1 MNWKIPTIEEIYNEY
16 HRQTFF
22 IMNGVYPKSIKNFDS
37 LYNDPIKTQHLLKFQ
52 EVLKRNRASI
62 DWKLYI
68 LALAKVMK
76 NRYDLKLLGSFG
88 GNKIYRDYIKYL
100 STKQDTETEIY
111 TTIISNL
118 QFLFAFLKENEL
130 TFLDYFKEDA
140 ALIPLA
146 LKHIYS
152 GTISVYFY
160 ACFPQHVI
168 AKWLNYPDDVYY
180 ELFNLSK
187 YEFLQTY
194 IISKRQN
201 LLTSIKIKQLIDM
214 LEQKLNKYF

>member
-1 MNWKIPTIEEIYNEY
+1 MNWQIPTIEEIYNEY

-22 IMNGVYPKSIKNFDS
+22 MMNGVYPKTIKNFKS
-37 LYNDPIKTQHLLKFQ
+37 LYEDPIKIQYLLKFQ

-68 LALAKVMK
+68 LAIAKVMK
-76 NRYDLKLLGSFG
+76 NRFDLKLLGSFG
-88 GNKIYRDYIKYL
+88 GNKIYRDYIKSLYI
-100 STKQDTETEIY
+100 KRNDEEEIY
-111 TTIISNL
+111 NTIVNNL
-118 QFLFAFLKENEL
+118 QFLNGFLKENEL
-130 TFLDYFKEDA
+130 TFLNYFNEDA
-140 ALIPLA
+140 SVIPLA

-152 GTISVYFY
+152 GIISVYFY

-180 ELFNLSK
+180 ELFNLPK

-194 IISKRQN
+194 IISKRQD
-201 LLTSIKIKQLIDM
+201 LLTSVRFKKLIEK
-214 LEQKLNKYF
+214 LEQNLSKYF